1 MVNRSPATVKAA
13 REKKTEKQEISWQ
26 QEYKNTSYQQ
36 RIREH
41 KLTAGNTRIQA
52 INREN

>member
-13 REKKTEKQEISWQ
+13 RKKKTEKQEISWQ

-41 KLTAGNTRIQA
+41 KLTGDNTRIEA
-52 INREN
+52 LKS